1 VTAADGGSA
10 DRRRRSASLRARQ
23 REKSRCCRVQPD
35 LLAVERAFD
44 YLVPDELAAELA
56 VGTIVR
62 VPLHGRRVRGWV
74 VADDITPDTDHDRL
88 LTVAGVV
95 SAGPPA
101 EVVRLCEWAAW
112 RWAGPLVPLLRAAS
126 PATVVPSR
134 TAQVELGVYAAPPVP
149 ERAVDVVA
157 AARDEPR
164 TAIAW
169 PPTFARDDL
178 ALALLA
184 DEGSTIVVMPDPSR
198 SGALVRRLGNLG
210 RDAVVLHAALAASDR
225 SAAWDRARAGA
236 CVVVGG
242 RIAVLA
248 PVPDL
253 AALVVLD
260 EGDERLAEERV
271 PTWNARE
278 IAAERGAR
286 AGARVTMVGPAP
298 TLAAEAHAGPPRRPG
313 RGVERAGWPR
323 LETVDRR
330 DEPPRAGLVSDRLA
344 QVLRTAIDEG
354 GRAVCVLNR
363 RGRSRLLACARCGE
377 LARCPAC
384 GAAMA
389 EDNDQLVCRRGD
401 PARARVCLRCGG
413 TRLRVL
419 RPGVTHVRDE
429 VAGLLPRATVSEVD
443 AASGPMPPTNVY
455 VGTEAALHRVPLDE
469 GGPVVLVTFL
479 DFDQELLA
487 PRYRAAE
494 QALFLLALGARL
506 LPPGPGRLLVQTRIP
521 DHEVIRAA
529 RTGNPDIVAAAERP
543 RRRAA
548 GLPPFGGL
556 AEVTGAAE
564 AVAAA
569 SEALVASRELHV
581 LGPDLAGSS
590 SRALVRA
597 PSPEALADAFASID
611 LSAARAV
618 GRLRVAV
625 DALRV

>member
-1 VTAADGGSA
+1 VTAAYGGSA
-10 DRRRRSASLRARQ
+10 DRRRRSASLRARP
-23 REKSRCCRVQPD
+23 REGSRCCRVQPD

-44 YLVPDELAAELA
+44 YLVPDKLAGDLA

-62 VPLHGRRVRGWV
+62 VPLHGRRVRGWII
-74 VADDITPDTDHDRL
+74 ADDITPATSRDRL
-88 LTVAGVV
+88 LTLAGVV

-101 EVVRLCEWAAW
+101 EVVALCEWAAW

-126 PATVVPSR
+126 PATVVSSR
-134 TAQVELGVYAAPPVP
+134 AAEVELGLYAAPPVP
-149 ERAVDVVA
+149 DRAAEVVA
-157 AARDEPR
+157 TARGEPR
-164 TAIAW
+164 TAVAW
-169 PPTFARDDL
+169 PPAFAREDL

-184 DEGSTIVVMPDPSR
+184 DEGSSVVVMPDPSR

-210 RDAVVLHAALAASDR
+210 REVVVLHAALAPSDR

-278 IAAERGAR
+278 IAVERGAR
-286 AGARVTMVGPAP
+286 ASARVALVGPAP
-298 TLAAEAHAGPPRRPG
+298 TLSAEVHTGPPRRPG

-323 LETVDRR
+323 LEIVDRR

-344 QVLRTAIDEG
+344 QVLRAAIGEG

-389 EDNDQLVCRRGD
+389 EDNDQLGCRRGD

-413 TRLRVL
+413 TRFRVL

-429 VAGLLPRATVSEVD
+429 VAGLLPRATVTEVD
-443 AASGPMPPTNVY
+443 AASGRLPPTSVY
-455 VGTEAALHRVPLDE
+455 VGTEAALHRVPADE
-469 GGPVVLVTFL
+469 EGPVLLVTFL

-494 QALFLLALGARL
+494 QALFLLACAARL
-506 LPPGPGRLLVQTRIP
+506 LPPGGGRLLVQTRIP

-529 RTGNPDIVAAAERP
+529 RTGNPDVVAAAERP

-564 AVAAA
+564 AVAVACD
-569 SEALVASRELHV
+569 ALVASPELDV
-581 LGPDLAGSS
+581 LGPDLAGSG
-590 SRALVRA
+590 SRALIRA
-597 PSPEALADAFASID
+597 PSPAALADALANID

-625 DALRV
+625 DPLRV